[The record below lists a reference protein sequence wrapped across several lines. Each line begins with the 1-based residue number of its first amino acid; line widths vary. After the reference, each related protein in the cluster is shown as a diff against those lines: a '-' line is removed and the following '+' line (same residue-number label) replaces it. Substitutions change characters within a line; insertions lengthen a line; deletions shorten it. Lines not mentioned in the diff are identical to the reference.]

1 MTGSLQASNVTSL
14 YRIPVA
20 LLLRDVPSTMELDFK
35 APFDEER
42 EFAPRGPAET
52 DVAPDA
58 DVHVQ
63 LQLQSFVGGLRAKG
77 TIAVDWCGTCRRCS
91 NRVEGR
97 TSVAVRERYVDEV
110 KEGDED
116 AYLIVNDFIDLEPMV
131 HDAILL
137 ELPLAPLCREDCQGL
152 CLYCGGD
159 RNEVLCNCQA
169 PVDARWATLEGLKF
183 TDDSSAE

>member
-1 MTGSLQASNVTSL
+1 VSSL

-20 LLLRDVPSTMELDFK
+20 LLLRDVPSTMNLDFL
-35 APFDEER
+35 APFDAQG
-42 EFAPRGPAET
+42 EFEPRGAAET

-58 DVHVQ
+58 DVHVV
-63 LQLQSFVGGLRAKG
+63 LELQSFVGGLRAKG
-77 TIAVDWCGTCRRCS
+77 TLSVPWFGVCRRCS
-91 NRVEGR
+91 VRVEGVA
-97 TSVAVRERYVDEV
+97 TVAVRERYVDDLEP
-110 KEGDED
+110 GDEE
-116 AYLIVNDFIDLEPMV
+116 AYPIVNDMIDLEPMV

-183 TDDSSAE
+183 ADDSSDDANEA